1 MFDKARP
8 QLWPGVGLRRSRNP
22 VWPDFGIKYQP
33 IFPKVA
39 QKVGTAAF
47 TYKVV
52 LFKIA
57 KKSLNISAT
66 FVWQLLIKNFLK
78 MTNLVTLEEPDVE
91 VVVKVVHISWRLIHL
106 LTKVWSLNIGDPLP
120 SPRYFLNFCTTTAK
134 SNNNDITILGFVKKL
149 SIVGT
154 DIHCILGCKTLCR
167 YLNWK

>member
-1 MFDKARP
+1 M
-8 QLWPGVGLRRSRNP
+8 
-22 VWPDFGIKYQP
+22 
-33 IFPKVA
+33 
-39 QKVGTAAF
+39 
-47 TYKVV
+47 

-66 FVWQLLIKNFLK
+66 FVWQLVIQNFLK

-106 LTKVWSLNIGDPLP
+106 LTNVWSLNIGDPLP
-120 SPRYFLNFCTTTAK
+120 SPRYFLNCCTTTAK

-154 DIHCILGCKTLCR
+154 DIHFLLNMFIDHHTVKITLFNTWENLYYTIILMYSQIK
-167 YLNWK
+167 